1 MKRVDY
7 IDLISEVTRPMPPL
21 PIAELPPPPDLAR
34 LRLPLRQARVML
46 ISSAGVHERQDAP
59 FAHTN
64 DLTFRK
70 LSQNLDPKAI
80 RPSHPSPIRR
90 PGLLDINVVYPYR
103 RLAELQTAGD
113 IGGPTPYHLSMQG
126 AIKQLKALVTEMA
139 PAMVESARDAG
150 ADAVLL
156 VPL

>member
-7 IDLISEVTRPMPPL
+7 IDLISDVTHPLPPL
-21 PIAELPPPPDLAR
+21 PIADLPPPPALVR
-34 LRLPLRQARVML
+34 LRLPLEQARVML

-64 DLTFRK
+64 DLSFRR

-103 RLAELQTAGD
+103 RLAELEAAGD

-126 AIKQLKALVTEMA
+126 AIKKLKALVTEMA
-139 PAMVESARDAG
+139 PAMVENARDAG